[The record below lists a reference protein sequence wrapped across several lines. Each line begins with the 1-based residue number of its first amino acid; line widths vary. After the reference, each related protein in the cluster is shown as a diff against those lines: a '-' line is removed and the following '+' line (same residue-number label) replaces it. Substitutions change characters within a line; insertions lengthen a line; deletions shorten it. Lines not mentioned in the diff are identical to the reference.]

1 MFGCDLATAGVPA
14 DGTSGRYCHA
24 VPHAARQ
31 AGRDTPETVRLA
43 WLCRC
48 WVQPAHRCGGR
59 NRETA
64 KRPPGTSGVCTY
76 AADEVGQCLVTFQ
89 QHRCCAVG
97 MPSASPSGPPESFR
111 APDPAGS
118 RQPHGRRYAAIPCS
132 ARRTSALFTA
142 DAPATLAGH
151 R

>member
-1 MFGCDLATAGVPA
+1 MLGCDLATAGVPA
-14 DGTSGRYCHA
+14 DGTSGRYCRA

-48 WVQPAHRCGGR
+48 WARWACPQ
-59 NRETA
+59 
-64 KRPPGTSGVCTY
+64 RPLRATGIVS
-76 AADEVGQCLVTFQ
+76 
-89 QHRCCAVG
+89 
-97 MPSASPSGPPESFR
+97 

-118 RQPHGRRYAAIPCS
+118 RQPHGRRCAAIPCS
-132 ARRTSALFTA
+132 ARRSSALFTA
-142 DAPATLAGH
+142 DVPATLAGH